1 MANTSVDI
9 GANRSNAV
17 YWPTHDGDGKTMTV
31 NQDYEVPY
39 GDEVAIKERKW
50 SADLCLNCLNLIKS
64 VIKVRRTGQSNN
76 SWTYKSTTGELFWKE
91 FGQKIKERCL
101 IDIFLHPGIDVGK
114 ANVPIYSVAWGEVL
128 DYRNTN
134 SSFKWGLK
142 IRHKVKCGIEERTF
156 IAAYYHLTDS
166 KRVIPLSSGTKVY
179 AGQKLFKG
187 TDDADNHLHFEIHD
201 AKTSPAG
208 LGQWP
213 KINATFNLFGF
224 FLNSQN
230 ALYSSIK
237 NYADLISEN
246 DGFFGGTNF
255 ETLAGFKANQSLY
268 NTVDDSPYNRN
279 KALFDQYVVGT
290 SNKNGTGDTVDEDVL
305 KQQVLS
311 TGPDILTDLISDHSN
326 YLLDSEKTKIA
337 TLGLPSYYRNPRKY
351 LKTLTG
357 SFVTSGEY
365 PSIGLNRFGPS
376 FSVE

>member
-39 GDEVAIKERKW
+39 GNEVNINEKKW
-50 SADLCLNCLNLIKS
+50 SADLCLNCLQLIKNI
-64 VIKVRRTGQSNN
+64 IKNRRTGQKDLA
-76 SWTYKSTTGELFWKE
+76 WTYKKTTGTDFWKE
-91 FGQKIKERCL
+91 FGTKIKEKCL
-101 IDIFLHPGIDVGK
+101 IDIFLHPGIDVGR

-128 DYRNTN
+128 EYKNTN
-134 SSFKWGLK
+134 SPFKWGLK

-156 IAAYYHLTDS
+156 VAAYYHLSDA

-201 AKTSPAG
+201 ATSPAG
-208 LGQWP
+208 VGQWP
-213 KINATFNLFGF
+213 KINAKFNLFGF

-237 NYADLISEN
+237 NYTDLVSEN
-246 DGFFGGTNF
+246 NGFFGGTNF
-255 ETLAGFKANQSLY
+255 DTLAGFKANQNLY

-290 SNKNGTGDTVDEDVL
+290 TNKNGQGADIDEDIF
-305 KQQVLS
+305 KSQVLS
-311 TGPDILTDLISDHSN
+311 TGPDILTDLISDHSD
-326 YLLDSEKTKIA
+326 YLLESEKYKVA

-357 SFVTSGEY
+357 TLVTSGDY
-365 PSIGLNRFGPS
+365 PSVGLRRYGPS